1 MPDTVSDTLTRIDAK
16 LLGALMDKAS
26 EFGSTGDG
34 GIDRPALTDAHK
46 AVRDWFAGEMRARG
60 YGVLVDRIGNL
71 FGRIDLAGP
80 DAPLVMIGSHLD
92 SQPLGGRFDGTYG
105 VVAALAAIET
115 LRNDQA
121 ARGEKPRCNY
131 IIADWMNEEGARF
144 QPSLLGSSVFAG
156 ATPLDWALERR
167 DREGRTVGTELAR
180 TGYDGRDE
188 VSRPDLY
195 LEIHIEGDDK
205 MESAGARIAPFVRHW
220 GALKVRIEVTGE
232 QNHTGPTPME
242 DRKDA
247 VLGAAHIITFV
258 RELADTAADTLF
270 TSVARV
276 DISPN
281 SPNIVPGKAVLFCEL
296 RAPEPAMLEWSETR
310 LREALPDLAA
320 RADVTAQIV
329 SVDRRDAG
337 RFDARLVALTESI
350 ADDFGYARMRLDTIG
365 GHDAVAVNAITPAIV
380 VAVPS
385 VGGVIHRNDEYTSPE
400 DLAAGGD
407 VLVEMIRRIDRAGGD
422 LDRAAGQTAGPA

>member
-1 MPDTVSDTLTRIDAK
+1 MTEAPTLTRIDAG
-16 LLGALMDKAS
+16 LLDALMDKAS
-26 EFGSTGDG
+26 VFGSTGDG
-34 GIDRPALTDAHK
+34 GVDRPALTDAHK
-46 AVRDWFAGEMRARG
+46 AVRDWFADELRARG
-60 YGVLVDRIGNL
+60 YRVVVDAIGNL
-71 FGRIDLAGP
+71 FGRLDLAEP

-92 SQPLGGRFDGTYG
+92 SQPKGGRFDGAYG
-105 VVAALAAIET
+105 VVAALAAVET
-115 LRNDQA
+115 LRRDMA
-121 ARGEKPRCNY
+121 ERGETPRCNY
-131 IIADWMNEEGARF
+131 VIADWMNEEGARF

-156 ATPLDWALERR
+156 ALELDWALDRR
-167 DREGRTVGTELAR
+167 DRDGKSVGDELIR
-180 TGYDGRDE
+180 TGYKGSDAAP
-188 VSRPDLY
+188 RPDLY

-205 MESAGARIAPFVRHW
+205 MEKAGARIAPFLRHW

-258 RELADTAADTLF
+258 RELADTAADVLF

-276 DISPN
+276 DVVPN

-296 RAPEPAMLEWSETR
+296 RAPEPTMLEWSEAR
-310 LREALPDLAA
+310 LREALPGLAA
-320 RADVTAQIV
+320 RAAVTAEIV
-329 SVDRRDAG
+329 SVDRRAAG
-337 RFDARLVALTESI
+337 RFDTRLVALAETI
-350 ADDFGYARMRLDTIG
+350 ADDFGHPKMRLDTIG
-365 GHDAVAVNAITPAIV
+365 GHDAVALNAILPAIV

-407 VLVEMIRRIDRAGGD
+407 VLVEMIRRIDRMGGD
-422 LDRAAGQTAGPA
+422 LDKAAGAA

>member
-1 MPDTVSDTLTRIDAK
+1 MTEAPTLTRIDAD

-34 GIDRPALTDAHK
+34 GVDRPVLTDAHK
-46 AVRDWFAGEMRARG
+46 AVRDWFADEMRARG
-60 YGVLVDRIGNL
+60 YSVLVDAIGNL
-71 FGRIDLAGP
+71 FGRLDLAGP
-80 DAPLVMIGSHLD
+80 DAPLVMVGSHLD
-92 SQPLGGRFDGTYG
+92 SQPKGGRFDGTYG

-115 LRNDQA
+115 LRRELA
-121 ARGEKPRCNY
+121 ARGDAARCNY
-131 IIADWMNEEGARF
+131 VIADWMNEEGARF

-156 ATPLDWALERR
+156 ALELDWALDRR
-167 DREGRTVGTELAR
+167 DRDGASVGDELVR
-180 TGYDGRDE
+180 TGYKGNDA

-205 MESAGARIAPFVRHW
+205 MEKAGARIAPFLRHW

-247 VLGAAHIITFV
+247 VLGAAHVITFV
-258 RELADTAADTLF
+258 RELADKAADTLF

-276 DISPN
+276 DVVPN

-296 RAPEPAMLEWSETR
+296 RAPERAMLEWSETR
-310 LREALPDLAA
+310 LREALPGLAA
-320 RADVTAQIV
+320 RASATAEIV
-329 SVDRRDAG
+329 SIDRRVAG
-337 RFDARLVALTESI
+337 RFDPRLVALAESV
-350 ADDFGYARMRLDTIG
+350 AGDFGYPKMRLDTIG
-365 GHDAVAVNAITPAIV
+365 GHDAVALNAILPAIV

-407 VLVEMIRRIDRAGGD
+407 VLVEMMRRIDRAEGD
-422 LDRAAGQTAGPA
+422 LDKAAGKP

>member
-1 MPDTVSDTLTRIDAK
+1 MPEMPSLAHIDAD
-16 LLGALMDKAS
+16 LLHGLMEKVS

-34 GIDRPALTDAHK
+34 GVDRPVLTDAHK
-46 AVRDWFAGEMRARG
+46 AARDWFRSELTARG
-60 YGVLVDRIGNL
+60 YTVLVDAIGNL

-92 SQPLGGRFDGTYG
+92 SQPRGGRFDGAYG
-105 VVAALAAIET
+105 VMAALAAIESFRRDGGT
-115 LRNDQA
+115 
-121 ARGEKPRCNY
+121 PRCNY
-131 IIADWMNEEGARF
+131 VIADWMNEEGARF

-156 ATPLDWALERR
+156 LVDLDWALARR
-167 DREGRTVGTELAR
+167 DRDGKSVGEELIR
-180 TGYDGRDE
+180 TGYKGTDAAP
-188 VSRPDLY
+188 RPDLY
-195 LEIHIEGDDK
+195 LEIHIEGDAR
-205 MESAGARIAPFVRHW
+205 METAGARIAPFLRHW

-247 VLGAAHIITFV
+247 VLGAAHIIAEI
-258 RELADTAADTLF
+258 RRLADIAEDTLY

-296 RAPEPAMLEWSETR
+296 RAPEPAMLEWSEAS
-310 LREALPDLAA
+310 LRAALPELAA
-320 RADVTAQIV
+320 KAATRAEIV
-329 SVDRRDAG
+329 SIDRRPAG
-337 RFDARLVALTESI
+337 KFDPRLARLTERV
-350 ADDFGYARMRLDTIG
+350 ADDFGLPRMQLDTIG
-365 GHDAVAVNAITPAIV
+365 GHDAVAVNAILPSLV
-380 VAVPS
+380 FAVPS

-407 VLVEMIRRIDRAGGD
+407 VLTDMVRRIDRAGGD
-422 LDRAAGQTAGPA
+422 LDLALGANA

>member
-1 MPDTVSDTLTRIDAK
+1 MSETLSLTRIDAD
-16 LLGALMDKAS
+16 LLSDLMDTVS
-26 EFGSTGDG
+26 EFGATGDG
-34 GIDRPALTDAHK
+34 GIDRPVLTDAHK
-46 AVRDWFAGEMRARG
+46 AARDWFAGQMRARG
-60 YGVLVDRIGNL
+60 YRVLVDRIGNL

-80 DAPLVMIGSHLD
+80 EAPLVVVGSHLD
-92 SQPLGGRFDGTYG
+92 SQPKGGRFDGAYG

-115 LRNDQA
+115 F
-121 ARGEKPRCNY
+121 RGEAVGQGITPRCNY
-131 IIADWMNEEGARF
+131 VIADWMNEEGARF
-144 QPSLLGSSVFAG
+144 QPSLLGSSVLAG
-156 ATPLDWALERR
+156 ALDLDWALERR
-167 DREGRTVGTELAR
+167 DRDGKTVAEELVR
-180 TGYDGRDE
+180 TGYNGSDPAP
-188 VSRPDLY
+188 RPDLY
-195 LEIHIEGDDK
+195 LEIHIEGDAK
-205 MESAGARIAPFVRHW
+205 MERAGARIAPFLRHW

-281 SPNIVPGKAVLFCEL
+281 SPNIVPGRAVLFCEL
-296 RAPEPAMLEWSETR
+296 RAPEAAMLQWSEKK
-310 LREALPDLAA
+310 LREALPGLAG
-320 RADVTAQIV
+320 RAGVTAEIV
-329 SVDRRDAG
+329 SIDRRDAG
-337 RFDARLVALTESI
+337 RFDPRLVALTEKI

-365 GHDAVAVNAITPAIV
+365 GHDAVAVNAVTPAIV

-385 VGGVIHRNDEYTSPE
+385 VGGVIHRNDEYTSPA

-407 VLVEMIRRIDRAGGD
+407 VLVEMIRRIDAAGGD
-422 LDRAAGQTAGPA
+422 LDRLS